1 LHETATLGGLE
12 GAADLGRSAAPPG
25 GLAFSMKTLQQ
36 ICVCALL
43 TALTGLVVCAVV
55 LVRTVTGT
63 VAAIP
68 GQMDAARAMLA
79 GEIQAA
85 RHDVIHQLTDSR
97 HDLLARTERQ
107 AAALREGVLSEAG
120 RIREDAD
127 RRVGDTLA
135 RADTALSTAQ
145 DLRQDLKP
153 VIEAAQHTLEHTDKT
168 VADLHPQ
175 LLGLIAASKVTAGET
190 AQTMRDFRGAVPGFL
205 TQSQAIAGNVQT
217 ATLSFSGVA
226 DNLNRLTKPKWYDRL
241 LGYAINGA
249 VIYRNLNPITSLTVT
264 GAQILASRP

>member
-1 LHETATLGGLE
+1 V
-12 GAADLGRSAAPPG
+12 DLGRVRRTPG
-25 GLAFSMKTLQQ
+25 GVSDSMKTLQQ

-43 TALTGLVVCAVV
+43 TALTGLVVCTIV
-55 LVRTVTGT
+55 LVRTASGT
-63 VAAIP
+63 MAAIP
-68 GQMDAARAMLA
+68 AQIDVTRAALV
-79 GEIQAA
+79 GEIAAA
-85 RHDVIHQLTDSR
+85 RHD
-97 HDLLARTERQ
+97 LLVRTERQ
-107 AAALREGVLSEAG
+107 AAALRKGVLSEAG
-120 RIREDAD
+120 QIRRDAD

-135 RADTALSTAQ
+135 LADTALATAQ
-145 DLRQDLKP
+145 SLRQDLKP
-153 VIEAAQHTLEHTDKT
+153 VIDAAQHTLEHTDKT

-190 AQTMRDFRGAVPGFL
+190 AQAMRDFRGAVPGFL

-241 LGYAINGA
+241 LGYVLNGA

-264 GAQILASRP
+264 GAQILAGRP

>member
-1 LHETATLGGLE
+1 
-12 GAADLGRSAAPPG
+12 
-25 GLAFSMKTLQQ
+25 MKTLKQ

-43 TALTGLVVCAVV
+43 TALTGLVVCAIV
-55 LVRTVTGT
+55 LVRTATGT
-63 VAAIP
+63 MAVIP
-68 GQMDAARAMLA
+68 GQIDATRAALV
-79 GEIQAA
+79 GEIAA
-85 RHDVIHQLTDSR
+85 GRQDLIHQVADSR
-97 HDLLARTERQ
+97 HDLLVRTERQ
-107 AAALREGVLSEAG
+107 AAALREGVLTEAG
-120 RIREDAD
+120 QIRQDAD

-135 RADTALSTAQ
+135 RADTALATAQ
-145 DLRQDLKP
+145 NLRQDLKP

-241 LGYAINGA
+241 LGYALNGV

-264 GAQILASRP
+264 GAQILTSRP